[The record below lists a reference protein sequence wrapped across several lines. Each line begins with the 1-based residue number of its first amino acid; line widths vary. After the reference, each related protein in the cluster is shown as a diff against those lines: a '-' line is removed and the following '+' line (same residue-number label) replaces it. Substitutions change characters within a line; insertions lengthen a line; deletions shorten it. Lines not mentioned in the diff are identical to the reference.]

1 MNSRSVEIEGERI
14 RLLADRAVYMERT
27 KSLIISDIHLGKAAT
42 FRRFGI
48 PIPHGTTE
56 EDLARLDR
64 LIEST
69 NATRLLVLGDLLH
82 SVHGK
87 AVKTLQAVE
96 RWRAH
101 HSSVEMLLIPGN
113 HDRAAGE
120 IPTAWKIKRVC
131 ETFLEG
137 PFLFSHDDCESESFV
152 IHGHLHPKVAIGV
165 VAGARKSFPC
175 FILSPRK
182 LVLPAFGSFTGGHPY
197 RLGAGERGF
206 ASIDGN
212 LFPLQREPTA
222 PED

>member
-1 MNSRSVEIEGERI
+1 MNSRCVEIEGERL
-14 RLLADRAVYMERT
+14 RLLADRAVFMERS
-27 KSLIISDIHLGKAAT
+27 KSLIVADIHLGKAAT

-56 EDLARLDR
+56 EDLSRLEK

-69 NATRLLVLGDLLH
+69 SATRLLILGDLLH

-87 AVKTLQAVE
+87 VMKTFQAVE
-96 RWRAH
+96 RWRAK

-120 IPTAWKIKRVC
+120 IPSAWRIERVC
-131 ETFLEG
+131 EAVPEG
-137 PFLFSHDDCESESFV
+137 PFLLSHDDCQSESFV
-152 IHGHLHPKVAIGV
+152 IHGHQHPKVLVGV

-182 LVLPAFGSFTGGHPY
+182 LVLPAFGSFTGGHLY
-197 RLGAGERGF
+197 RLGAEERGF
-206 ASIDGN
+206 ALIDGN

-222 PED
+222 TED